1 MAEIRSKE
9 ENPVPGIDYSEIRI
23 PDEKNIGTGT
33 FKTVLIPA
41 AMNKNN
47 PIISTIIN
55 VPVFQLLVNIDSK
68 KYEVTVLLGKADKS
82 PALSRKVY
90 ELSEKI
96 DFLKAHSF
104 TVKFINWGIKDLK
117 MNKKSLRSL
126 KD

>member
-55 VPVFQLLVNIDSK
+55 VPFFQLLVNIDSK

-104 TVKFINWGIKDLK
+104 TVKFINWEIKKLM
-117 MNKKSLRSL
+117 MNRKPLRSL